1 MEKLAINGG
10 TPVRTT
16 EFPSNFLGGSVI
28 DNTELKE
35 LADVVSEKS
44 PFRHY
49 GLGNPTKVAN
59 FEKNLRDYYGRKFVL
74 GVSSGSAA
82 LCCAMVALG
91 LGPGDEVILSA
102 FTWFSDYM
110 ALVNL
115 GITPVFA
122 EIDETLDLDPY
133 DFEKKIT
140 PNTKAVIVVD
150 FQGGAAKMEEIC
162 RIAKEHNI
170 KIIEDCAQAMGGRC
184 GDKLL
189 GTFGDIAISSFQM
202 HKVLTSGDGGVLM
215 MDNEEYFARAVRYHD
230 LGMIREHFADQ
241 ITNKELLDDEKY
253 CFAGLQFR
261 MSELTGAFLCA
272 QFSKME
278 TILANCRKSHK
289 MIREHF
295 ANSKNYKIRYTEGDC
310 GMAIF
315 MMFATAA
322 EADRFKE
329 CMCAEGINVGA
340 ASACCN
346 MLHEYPI
353 KSRKMA
359 HPAMAPFGKGCAGEN
374 VTFDE
379 NACPVTDEIL
389 ARNIA
394 ISLGPLYT
402 EADVNDIIKAIEKVE
417 ANLYA

>member
-1 MEKLAINGG
+1 MKKLAINGG

-28 DNTELKE
+28 DSAELKE
-35 LADVVSEKS
+35 LTDVVFEKS

-49 GLGNPTKVAN
+49 GLGNPTKVATL
-59 FEKNLRDYYGRKFVL
+59 EKELCKYYGRKFAL

-82 LCCAMVALG
+82 LVCAMVALG

-110 ALVNL
+110 ALVSL

-122 EIDETLDLDPY
+122 DIDETLGLDPH
-133 DFEKKIT
+133 DFERKIT
-140 PNTKAVIVVD
+140 DKTKAAIVVD
-150 FQGGAAKMEEIC
+150 FQGGAAKIEEIC
-162 RIAKEHNI
+162 KIAKEHNI
-170 KIIEDCAQAMGGRC
+170 KVIEDCAQAMGGYS
-184 GDKLL
+184 GNKML
-189 GTFGDIAISSFQM
+189 GTFGDITILSFQM
-202 HKVLTSGDGGVLM
+202 HKVLTSGDGGALI

-230 LGMIREHFADQ
+230 LGMIREYFADQ
-241 ITNKELLDDEKY
+241 ITDKDLLNDEKH
-253 CFAGLQFR
+253 CISGLQFR
-261 MSELTGAFLCA
+261 MNELTGAFLCA
-272 QFSKME
+272 QFSKIE
-278 TILANCRKSHK
+278 NILANCRRSHK
-289 MIREHF
+289 MVRDAF
-295 ANSKNYKIRYTEGDC
+295 ADNKNFKIRYTEGDC
-310 GMAIF
+310 GMALF
-315 MMFATAA
+315 LRFATVA
-322 EADRFKE
+322 EADRFME
-329 CMCAEGINVGA
+329 CLCAEGINVGA

-359 HPAMAPFGKGCAGEN
+359 HHDMAPFGKGCAGEN
-374 VTFDE
+374 VVYDE
-379 NACPVTDEIL
+379 NACAQTDDIL

-402 EADVNDIIKAIEKVE
+402 EDDVNDIIKAIEKVD

>member
-1 MEKLAINGG
+1 MEQLAINGG
-10 TPVRTT
+10 TPVRTA

-28 DNTELKE
+28 DGTELKE
-35 LADVVSEKS
+35 LTDVIFEKS

-49 GLGNPTKVAN
+49 GLGNPTKVAD
-59 FEKNLRDYYGRKFVL
+59 FEAGLRNYYGRKFAL

-82 LCCAMVALG
+82 LACAMVALG

-110 ALVNL
+110 ALVHL

-122 EIDETLDLDPY
+122 DIDETLDLDPY
-133 DFEKKIT
+133 DFERKIT
-140 PNTKAVIVVD
+140 DKTKAVIVVD
-150 FQGGAAKMEEIC
+150 FQGGAAKMEEIV
-162 RIAKEHNI
+162 RIAREHDI
-170 KIIEDCAQAMGGRC
+170 KIVEDCAQAMGGRC

-189 GTFGDIAISSFQM
+189 GTFGDITILSFQM
-202 HKVLTSGDGGVLM
+202 HKVLTAGDGGAM
-215 MDNEEYFARAVRYHD
+215 IMDNEEYFARAVRYHD
-230 LGMIREHFADQ
+230 LGMIRDHFAEQ
-241 ITNKELLDDEKY
+241 ITNKDLLDDEKH

-261 MSELTGAFLCA
+261 MSELQGAFLCA

-278 TILANCRKSHK
+278 NILASCRKSHK
-289 MIREHF
+289 MVRDAFADNKHF
-295 ANSKNYKIRYTEGDC
+295 KIRYTEGDC
-310 GMAIF
+310 GMALFF
-315 MMFATAA
+315 MFDTVA

-329 CMCAEGINVGA
+329 CMLAEGINVGA

-359 HPAMAPFGKGCAGEN
+359 HPAMAPFGKGCPGEN
-374 VTFDE
+374 VVFDE
-379 NACPVTDEIL
+379 NACAKTDEIL

-402 EADVNDIIKAIEKVE
+402 EDDVNDIIKAIDKVIT
-417 ANLYA
+417 ALYA